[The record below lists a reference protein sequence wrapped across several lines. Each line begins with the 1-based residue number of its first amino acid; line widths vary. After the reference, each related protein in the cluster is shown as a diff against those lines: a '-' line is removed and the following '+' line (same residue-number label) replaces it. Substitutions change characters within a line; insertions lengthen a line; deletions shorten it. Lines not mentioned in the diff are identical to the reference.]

1 MVLISHRGN
10 ISGSSRYE
18 NHPHY
23 VTKALDKGYSCEV
36 DVWYENGQWRLGHE
50 KPLHQVSTSFLKNNK
65 LWCHAKNL
73 NSLHKMLEN
82 DIHCF
87 WHQSDDFTLT
97 SKQIIMTY
105 PDKEL
110 TEKSVCI
117 DLNAEKKYD
126 NIYGI
131 CSDNISKYR

>member
-1 MVLISHRGN
+1 MKLISHRGN
-10 ISGSSRYE
+10 ILGKSEYE
-18 NHPHY
+18 NHPNY
-23 VTKALDKGYSCEV
+23 VKAALEQGYDCEI
-36 DVWYENGQWRLGHE
+36 DIWYENNKLWLGHDE
-50 KPLHQVSTSFLKNNK
+50 PVHDISIEFLRNHK

-73 NSLHKMLEN
+73 NALHKMLEN
-82 DIHCF
+82 DVHCF

-97 SKQIIMTY
+97 SKQIIITY
-105 PDKEL
+105 PIKEL